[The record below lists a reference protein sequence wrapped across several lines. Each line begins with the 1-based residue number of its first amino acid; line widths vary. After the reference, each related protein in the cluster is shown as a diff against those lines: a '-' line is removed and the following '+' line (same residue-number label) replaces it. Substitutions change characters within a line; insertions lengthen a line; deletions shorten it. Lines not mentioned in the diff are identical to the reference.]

1 MDGSVRNIFHVDP
14 LPPCC
19 PRGVHVNAVHSCA
32 VRVAMRDAMRSI

>member
-1 MDGSVRNIFHVDP
+1 MDGSVVIIAGRDP